1 MSTKSKAAVLVASA
15 GVLLAGWGIGTANG
29 QTVTSTAGTGT
40 TTTSTGTTATTAT
53 TGATASSTATTG
65 ATTSSTPTSGTTTSS
80 TATSGTTTSS
90 GTTSSSS
97 SSSSG
102 TTYKDGTYTGTNVSE
117 RFGTVQVTVTISGG
131 KITNVQA
138 ATTVY
143 EQRSSQFVSRAT
155 SVLKPAVIAAN
166 SANVST
172 VSGATYTSQ
181 AYLSSLQSAL
191 DKAK

>member
-65 ATTSSTPTSGTTTSS
+65 ATTSS

>member
-1 MSTKSKAAVLVASA
+1 MASA

-29 QTVTSTAGTGT
+29 QTVTT
-40 TTTSTGTTATTAT
+40 TTASTTP
-53 TGATASSTATTG
+53 
-65 ATTSSTPTSGTTTSS
+65 TTSSS
-80 TATSGTTTSS
+80 TTTSS
-90 GTTSSSS
+90 GTTTSTPTTSATTTSGTTTSGSTSSSTS
-97 SSSSG
+97 SSTTATS
-102 TTYKDGTYTGTNVSE
+102 TTYKDGTYTGTNVSQ

-143 EQRSSQFVSRAT
+143 EQRSNQYVSRAT

-166 SANVST
+166 SAKVNN
-172 VSGATYTSQ
+172 VSGATYTAQ